1 MPQLLERKRDRH
13 THIRMS
19 IASRVFLGGITL
31 SQNPRQF
38 VAICQRTHQTTRY
51 NLPVDS

>member
-19 IASRVFLGGITL
+19 IVSRVFLGEL
-31 SQNPRQF
+31 PY
-38 VAICQRTHQTTRY
+38 HK
-51 NLPVDS
+51 NLNSL